1 MNGCP
6 RHSASG
12 HGSAR
17 RGLQRTA
24 TSRRPGA
31 MLALGA
37 NTGVMLKYKGFEI
50 DPHVSLDAMTLREEG
65 YLEANGG
72 PGFNLDVAP
81 YFASS
86 IRTALGADFKTKIT
100 MWNFELTPEA
110 RLGYRYDLLQQAV
123 SGGVR
128 GVLRKPYT
136 VDKLLAILRDTSPAG
151 LVLVA
156 EDDPALGRHLT
167 GLVSQAG
174 YATAL
179 VTDGGT
185 ALATVEDRR
194 IHVLV
199 LDLKLPLIDGVG
211 VYKEL
216 EAANRAVPTIII
228 TGRGS
233 GRSTRLAALD
243 DVAVTGILNKPF
255 DPALLLERLETLAA

>member
-1 MNGCP
+1 MLHILDPDRAP
-6 RHSASG
+6 RERCG
-12 HGSAR
+12 VMAR
-17 RGLQRTA
+17 RLCILVVDDDVDNARSLAELFELEGHQA
-24 TSRRPGA
+24 DVAYSGEAAIGA
-31 MLALGA
+31 FAA
-37 NTGVMLKYKGFEI
+37 RQYDIAF
-50 DPHVSLDAMTLREEG
+50 
-65 YLEANGG
+65 
-72 PGFNLDVAP
+72 LDVLLP
-81 YFASS
+81 GRNGVESFLE
-86 IRTALGADFKTKIT
+86 IKRQNGA
-100 MWNFELTPEA
+100 A
-110 RLGYRYDLLQQAV
+110 RAYMMTGYSVEQLLQQAV

-156 EDDPALGRHLT
+156 EDDPALGRHLA

-199 LDLKLPLIDGVG
+199 LDLRLPLIDGVG